1 MIKSIL
7 TQIWN
12 QRRSNAWLF
21 AELFIIFIMLWYSVD
36 VLFTTYVAASR
47 SKGYDI
53 SHLYDVSIGHKN
65 DDVKMTDD
73 NADSLTNARRN
84 EVDQLVR
91 LIGQYNGVEGVL
103 VYGGTDPYNGDGGM
117 FQAYTLDSVRATSSY
132 IRYITPEYMKILRV
146 PMLEGH
152 LNDKTWN
159 ETTSPQPA
167 IITKDFADSLFHS
180 DRNLMGRVFMDYYQG
195 IHYKVVGVCARQK
208 FDDYGAYQPFI
219 FTPISNERYAYMGSY
234 RLTIRVR
241 PDADVNF
248 QERFMKEMS
257 PVLNSGEYY
266 LFNIQS
272 YKEKKQ
278 YADFSNGVTQEIRA
292 SQLILSFFIFNVF
305 LGLIGSFWFRIR
317 QRRGEIALRMALGC
331 SRIQVRNQLFT
342 EGLMLLVIAMIPAL
356 LVNLNIYFAG
366 LSFSTRM
373 EECAL
378 RFVIGQLL
386 TFGLMAL
393 MVLLGILF
401 PTRQAMKLQ
410 PAEALHEE

>member
-1 MIKSIL
+1 
-7 TQIWN
+7 
-12 QRRSNAWLF
+12 
-21 AELFIIFIMLWYSVD
+21 
-36 VLFTTYVAASR
+36 
-47 SKGYDI
+47 
-53 SHLYDVSIGHKN
+53 
-65 DDVKMTDD
+65 
-73 NADSLTNARRN
+73 
-84 EVDQLVR
+84 
-91 LIGQYNGVEGVL
+91 
-103 VYGGTDPYNGDGGM
+103 
-117 FQAYTLDSVRATSSY
+117 
-132 IRYITPEYMKILRV
+132 
-146 PMLEGH
+146 
-152 LNDKTWN
+152 
-159 ETTSPQPA
+159 
-167 IITKDFADSLFHS
+167 
-180 DRNLMGRVFMDYYQG
+180 
-195 IHYKVVGVCARQK
+195 
-208 FDDYGAYQPFI
+208 
-219 FTPISNERYAYMGSY
+219 MGSN

-248 QERFMKEMS
+248 QERFIKEMS

-278 YADFSNGVTQEIRA
+278 YADFSNGVTQDIRA
-292 SQLILSFFIFNVF
+292 AQLILSFFIFNIF

-331 SRIQVRNQLFT
+331 SRKQVRNQLFT
-342 EGLMLLVIAMIPAL
+342 EGLMLLIIAMIPAL

-373 EECAL
+373 EESAL